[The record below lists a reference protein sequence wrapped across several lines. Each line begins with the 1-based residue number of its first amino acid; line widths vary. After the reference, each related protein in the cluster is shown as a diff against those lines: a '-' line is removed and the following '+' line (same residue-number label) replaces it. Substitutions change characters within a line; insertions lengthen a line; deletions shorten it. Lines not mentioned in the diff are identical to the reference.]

1 MYMVFTVQHRSV
13 WTVVAVDLS
22 HFYKPSV
29 VMKVGS
35 KATQN
40 DCITTVEAKP
50 SIDSFGS
57 DALM

>member
-1 MYMVFTVQHRSV
+1 ME
-13 WTVVAVDLS
+13 VDFS

-40 DCITTVEAKP
+40 DCITTVEAEP
-50 SIDSFGS
+50 HQLGNIDSFGS
-57 DALM
+57 DALIVRV